1 MPSVVKGATMKSAAG
16 EANER
21 ASGTGG
27 PMRDL
32 VVDELRR
39 EITQGALLPGERLTE
54 WNVASRL
61 GVSRGPVRE
70 GLRELERE
78 GLILTYPY
86 RGAVVMGMSDD
97 ELLGLLLPIRLTIE
111 RFAAVAA
118 FANFTDETIEQLEA
132 VIADMREAAAAKDTD
147 RLTEADLAFHRCM
160 IEVGGHGHALQLW
173 QSIHPRIQA
182 QLHRIG
188 RGRRSSLDRIP
199 DEHQMLL
206 DVFRARDEEQM
217 AAALEQHIL
226 HDARQFMPHADV
238 PSDR

>member
-1 MPSVVKGATMKSAAG
+1 MASADGDGNEKGPG
-16 EANER
+16 
-21 ASGTGG
+21 SGV
-27 PMRDL
+27 PIRDL
-32 VVDELRR
+32 VVEELRR
-39 EITQGALLPGERLTE
+39 EITRGAIQPGERLTE

-86 RGAVVMGMSDD
+86 RGAIVMGMSDA
-97 ELLGLLLPIRLTIE
+97 ELLDLLLPIRLTIE

-118 FANFTDETIEQLEA
+118 FANFTDETIAELEA
-132 VIADMREAAAAKDTD
+132 VIADMHEAAAEKDTD
-147 RLTEADLAFHRCM
+147 RLTELDLAFHRCM
-160 IEVGGHGHALQLW
+160 IETGGHGHALQLW

-199 DEHQMLL
+199 GEHQLLL
-206 DVFRARDEEQM
+206 DVFQARDEEQL
-217 AAALEQHIL
+217 ASALEQHIL
-226 HDARQFMPHADV
+226 HDAKRFMPHEADGAAAE
-238 PSDR
+238 D

>member
-1 MPSVVKGATMKSAAG
+1 MGSAGG

-21 ASGTGG
+21 VSGSGV

-39 EITQGALLPGERLTE
+39 EITRGEIQPGERLTE

-86 RGAVVMGMSDD
+86 RGAVVMGMSDS
-97 ELLGLLLPIRLTIE
+97 ELLDLLLPIRLTIE
-111 RFAAVAA
+111 RFAVVAA
-118 FANFTDETIEQLEA
+118 FAALTDETIVALEA
-132 VIADMREAAAAKDTD
+132 VIADMREAASSHDTD
-147 RLTEADLAFHRCM
+147 RLTELDLAFHRCM
-160 IEVGGHGHALQLW
+160 VEAGGHGHALQLW

-188 RGRRSSLDRIP
+188 RWRSSSLDRIP
-199 DEHQMLL
+199 GEHQLLL
-206 DVFRARDEEQM
+206 DVFRSRDEDQIG
-217 AAALEQHIL
+217 AALEQHIL
-226 HDARQFMPHADV
+226 HDARQFMPNPD
-238 PSDR
+238 SDGVSSD

>member
-1 MPSVVKGATMKSAAG
+1 MASADGDGNDKAPG
-16 EANER
+16 
-21 ASGTGG
+21 SGV
-27 PMRDL
+27 PIRDL
-32 VVDELRR
+32 VVEELRR
-39 EITQGALLPGERLTE
+39 EITRGAIQPGERLTE

-86 RGAVVMGMSDD
+86 RGAIVMGMSDA
-97 ELLGLLLPIRLTIE
+97 ELLDLLLPIRLTIE
-111 RFAAVAA
+111 RFAAVAG
-118 FANFTDETIEQLEA
+118 FANFTDETIAELEA
-132 VIADMREAAAAKDTD
+132 VIADMHEAAAEKDTD
-147 RLTEADLAFHRCM
+147 RLTELDLAFHRCM
-160 IEVGGHGHALQLW
+160 IETGGHGHALQLW

-199 DEHQMLL
+199 GEHQLLL
-206 DVFRARDEEQM
+206 DVFQARDEEQL

-226 HDARQFMPHADV
+226 HDAKRFMPHDADGAAAE
-238 PSDR
+238 D

>member
-1 MPSVVKGATMKSAAG
+1 MASADGDGNDKATPG
-16 EANER
+16 
-21 ASGTGG
+21 SGV
-27 PMRDL
+27 PIRDL
-32 VVDELRR
+32 VVEELRR
-39 EITQGALLPGERLTE
+39 EITRGAIQPGERLTE

-86 RGAVVMGMSDD
+86 RGAIVMGMSDA
-97 ELLGLLLPIRLTIE
+97 ELLDLLLPIRLTIE

-118 FANFTDETIEQLEA
+118 FANFTDETIAELEA
-132 VIADMREAAAAKDTD
+132 VIADMHEAAAEKDTD
-147 RLTEADLAFHRCM
+147 RLTELDLAFHRCM
-160 IEVGGHGHALQLW
+160 IETGGHGHALQLW

-199 DEHQMLL
+199 GEHQLLL
-206 DVFRARDEEQM
+206 DVFQARDEEQLG
-217 AAALEQHIL
+217 AALEQHIL
-226 HDARQFMPHADV
+226 HDAKRFMPSDADG
-238 PSDR
+238 STGDD